1 MHDLFYLLHFIGMV
15 LLIGL
20 ASLLLVKSD
29 LNQDTRK
36 KIALYMMS
44 AAHVQLITGFVLF
57 FLMLS
62 EINHMKIGIKMLLAI
77 ELAVIATLYKK
88 KISHDQQPN
97 SLYLPLIL
105 VTGIIITLI
114 AFLL

>member
-1 MHDLFYLLHFIGMV
+1 MA

-20 ASLLLVKSD
+20 ALYLLITSD
-29 LNQDTRK
+29 MSQEARK
-36 KIALYMMS
+36 KISKYMMS
-44 AAHVQLITGFVLF
+44 AAHVQLLTGFILF

-88 KISHDQQPN
+88 KISHDQQPH

-105 VTGIIITLI
+105 VSGIIITLI
-114 AFLL
+114 AYLL